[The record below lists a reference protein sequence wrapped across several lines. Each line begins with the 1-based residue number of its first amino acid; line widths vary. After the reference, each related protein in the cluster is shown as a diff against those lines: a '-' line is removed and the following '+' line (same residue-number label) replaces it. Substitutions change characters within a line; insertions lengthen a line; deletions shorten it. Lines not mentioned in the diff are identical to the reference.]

1 MMLVLMGPPGVGKGT
16 QAQRLSK
23 SIAVPQ
29 VSTGDLLRSARRDGS
44 ELGRQA
50 AAYMDAGDLV
60 PDALVVEL
68 LGRRLAEAD
77 CADGAILDGF
87 PRTVAQAMEL
97 DQLLGHAGQSVDR
110 VVDLEIDDQVIV
122 SRILGRR
129 SCGGCGAIY
138 HVSAAPPKIENTC
151 DVCSQSPLI
160 TRSDDNELAI
170 QSRLEAYHDLTRP
183 VAEYYRGKGK
193 LRSVPAD
200 ASVDV
205 VFESLE
211 RALER

>member
-1 MMLVLMGPPGVGKGT
+1 M
-16 QAQRLSK
+16 S
-23 SIAVPQ
+23 
-29 VSTGDLLRSARRDGS
+29 
-44 ELGRQA
+44 
-50 AAYMDAGDLV
+50 
-60 PDALVVEL
+60 
-68 LGRRLAEAD
+68 
-77 CADGAILDGF
+77 
-87 PRTVAQAMEL
+87 
-97 DQLLGHAGQSVDR
+97 R